1 VGRLETVLYYI
12 CIITMCF
19 LAYTAMYF
27 VESLGLTGGTR
38 IAVIMLV
45 VLLWTNSIGSLTY
58 YKRMMIILETEAT
71 ELRKL
76 ETRK

>member
-1 VGRLETVLYYI
+1 MY
-12 CIITMCF
+12 F
-19 LAYTAMYF
+19 LAYTAIHF
-27 VESLGLTGGTR
+27 VESLGLTGSTR
-38 IAVIMLV
+38 VTIIMLV
-45 VLLWTNSIGSLTY
+45 VALWANSIGSLTY